1 LKRGCG
7 EKATETSSSKAAL
20 MELGKM
26 DNPIWDVALQE
37 IIEVD
42 AAALDVH
49 RPADRLSEDV

>member
-1 LKRGCG
+1 
-7 EKATETSSSKAAL
+7 

-37 IIEVD
+37 KIEVD